1 MPKLPWMQFNT
12 GDWLKDPKLSMCDP
26 ATRGIWIDAIAA
38 MHEEGRYGSLSGTP
52 DQLIRVLRCT
62 VPALMS
68 AIMDLQSTGAADV
81 EQRNG
86 VITLNNRRMQR
97 EAKEREMSR
106 IRQDRFRFKSDNN
119 DNPTQMSQPTG
130 IYISNNN
137 SFSLKKR
144 ESKGKGKLVERFG
157 VFWSIY
163 PRKEAKQSAWIAF
176 QKLNPDD
183 ELMSVMI
190 PWIGLACDSEQWQDK
205 SKIPHPATWLNQRR
219 WEGDPPPKSKVIKK
233 FDTVGSSTEESEGG
247 PDSWSPELWEAFEKI
262 NGKEATEKLRKE
274 IRGRSPA

>member
-1 MPKLPWMQFNT
+1 MEMPKYPWMQFNT
-12 GDWLKDPKLSMCDP
+12 GDWLKDPKLSMCQP

-38 MHEEGRYGSLSGTP
+38 MHENGRCGSLSGTP

-86 VITLNNRRMQR
+86 VVTLINRRMSR

-106 IRQDRFRFKSDNN
+106 IRQERFREMAGRNAKNN
-119 DNPTQMSQPTG
+119 GPVTEMSQPTG
-130 IYISNNN
+130 IYISNSFSN
-137 SFSLKKR
+137 SFEKKK
-144 ESKGKGKLVERFG
+144 ESEEKEKLVERFD
-157 VFWSIY
+157 VFWAAY
-163 PRKEAKQSAWIAF
+163 PRKEAKQNAWKEF
-176 QKLNPDD
+176 QRLNPDE

-205 SKIPHPATWLNQRR
+205 SKIPHPATWLHQRR
-219 WEGDPPPKSKVIKK
+219 WEGDPPPKPREGGKNGTSSANSARSPGGAPK
-233 FDTVGSSTEESEGG
+233 FDPADIPEYARPEWARKPEV
-247 PDSWSPELWEAFEKI
+247 PDL
-262 NGKEATEKLRKE
+262 
-274 IRGRSPA
+274 